1 MSISAESWQLSLRLL
16 VTRPGTL
23 FLPAIESFNA
33 WKFRVHKYKT
43 EGKLICS
50 KPGPDWLLNTK
61 MLGKDIVS
69 VLPGDSFSVS
79 SFILRMIGFFYRCG
93 KRMFQATGADRGGAV
108 DNQLRIPSSPLSIL
122 LLFFLI
128 VDLMFAI
135 LGQTVCRIFL
145 FVCVFLNNKTLFK
158 PVTSVLSCSTETF
171 LCTIKYIYYNFPL
184 ISEIWNKAI
193 YIGIWGVVS

>member
-1 MSISAESWQLSLRLL
+1 MKVGTLAAVNVNANARWNEELNRPIFKLSSDILLRMMSISAESWQLSLGLL
-16 VTRPGTL
+16 VTRPETL
-23 FLPAIESFNA
+23 SLPAIESFNA

-93 KRMFQATGADRGGAV
+93 KRMFQATGADRGGAL
-108 DNQLRIPSSPLSIL
+108 DNQLRIPSPPLSIL
-122 LLFFLI
+122 LLFFLNSWL
-128 VDLMFAI
+128 D
-135 LGQTVCRIFL
+135 VCNIRADCMPNL
-145 FVCVFLNNKTLFK
+145 LVCMCFFK
-158 PVTSVLSCSTETF
+158 
-171 LCTIKYIYYNFPL
+171 
-184 ISEIWNKAI
+184 
-193 YIGIWGVVS
+193 